1 MTNHLVSQYSIY
13 QNYGPNNAVKFLS
26 ILYYCDSSD
35 HSIFMQDFG
44 WRNGSDAGGTLEDS
58 LFAVP
63 PDFKEDPGR
72 FPDL

>member
-1 MTNHLVSQYSIY
+1 MKLPPGFPVKLDIPVLPTVS
-13 QNYGPNNAVKFLS
+13 ARVTF
-26 ILYYCDSSD
+26 
-35 HSIFMQDFG
+35 QDFG
-44 WRNGSDAGGTLEDS
+44 WRNGASGGGTLDDS

>member
-1 MTNHLVSQYSIY
+1 MPGHFIIVTI
-13 QNYGPNNAVKFLS
+13 F
-26 ILYYCDSSD
+26 
-35 HSIFMQDFG
+35 FMQDFG
-44 WRNGSDAGGTLEDS
+44 WRNGADAGGTLEDS